1 MEAAPTPA
9 MLHPSDIR
17 TIVVGDNAFDRR
29 IVQDL
34 LIALGV
40 REIIIAV
47 DMIAA
52 FAQIRLRRP
61 RMIIVDAEMRPA
73 GGFMFA
79 RELRR
84 SGLAA
89 AHTPLIMCTAET
101 SPDFA
106 EAARAAGAHEV
117 IAKPVSADSMR
128 RCLEDALTRKP
139 DFSAITRRP
148 ERRRGDPRLA
158 PNVVGP
164 RHDSAP
170 VNSECAS
177 RATLL
182 AAIDEAR
189 AKIAGWAASGDTTLI
204 EDARDAL
211 ERASDTAW
219 TCGGD
224 LTLARA
230 LGGVMRL
237 IEAAASGRADPHVL
251 DVSLAAA
258 RALLSSDKGS
268 SAIREA
274 LAEAVSEVA
283 ESRSGG

>member
-17 TIVVGDNAFDRR
+17 TIVVSDNAFERR
-29 IVQDL
+29 LVQDL

-40 REIIIAV
+40 REIILAE

-61 RMIIVDAEMRPA
+61 RMIIVDAEMRPV

-89 AHTPLIMCTAET
+89 AHTPLILCASES

-117 IAKPVSADSMR
+117 VAKPVSADSMR
-128 RCLEDALTRKP
+128 RCLEDALTHKP
-139 DFSAITRRP
+139 DFSAITRRSQ
-148 ERRRGDPRLA
+148 RRRGDPRLA
-158 PNVVGP
+158 PEVVG
-164 RHDSAP
+164 HAA
-170 VNSECAS
+170 VNSERAS
-177 RATLL
+177 RAILL
-182 AAIDEAR
+182 AAIDEGR

-219 TCGGD
+219 TGGGD

-237 IEAAASGRADPHVL
+237 IEAAASGRADPYVL

-258 RALLSSDKGS
+258 RALLFSDKGG

-283 ESRSGG
+283 ESRAGG